1 MQRDIL
7 TRWAPYKF
15 VKEFDESGKLTG
27 VRTEF
32 HKSFLRNKAEQES
45 KQSKQKERGAGV

>member
-7 TRWAPYKF
+7 NRWAPYKF
-15 VKEFDESGKLTG
+15 VKEFDENGRLTG

-32 HKSFLRNKAEQES
+32 HKSFLRDKAEEARRQE
-45 KQSKQKERGAGV
+45 ERRGVAQ